1 MYTSLISILIC
12 EENERQKKTRNF
24 KFGHILTSRYANSF
38 EEIEPALFRLIYGVL
53 RELFGRRLS
62 PNWTP
67 PIWSFNLFHRIV
79 SCALIWQQRPL
90 PYELCAICRISN
102 GWQDAQNCQINN
114 FNYNFFP
121 FFGFV
126 SWTFQDKFFPPVFG
140 TYEILIVIFWR
151 RNRQNREKWEF
162 FCLSTIEVVRCL
174 LSRTVWRRSDV
185 FDSNNKL
192 WLDPMSALRNLRMK
206 SFNLSCS
213 GVIIMQGWNP

>member
-1 MYTSLISILIC
+1 MNSQDFPDKSLFVMYTSLISILIC
-12 EENERQKKTRNF
+12 EENERQKKKTTNF

-140 TYEILIVIFWR
+140 TYEILIVSDFLEEESSKSWKVGIFLLKHNWSGS
-151 RNRQNREKWEF
+151 
-162 FCLSTIEVVRCL
+162 LSTV
-174 LSRTVWRRSDV
+174 
-185 FDSNNKL
+185 
-192 WLDPMSALRNLRMK
+192 
-206 SFNLSCS
+206 
-213 GVIIMQGWNP
+213 